1 MKILLI
7 VPVEEDVLVR
17 YAKEDA
23 DIDVK
28 NTTQIQMSDANKYD
42 LVYLYPG
49 ILTGKI
55 TNRSVIKSLGI
66 PAFRIAT
73 HHGGIV
79 LFQHRYD
86 ADYSGINNVKFRVIN
101 ISLMVHPRKMLE
113 VLSQYPVVNKQQ
125 LAGINENCI
134 YAIDNKILCFI
145 AFTDPGDVVN
155 GIMPVVPVNETVSSN
170 FNFDEFFNCKH
181 MSKSDFLSLGNEF
194 WRLQVYRV
202 WDSFYDTVY

>member
-7 VPVEEDVLVR
+7 VPNKEDVLVR
-17 YAKEDA
+17 YAKEDSEL
-23 DIDVK
+23 DVK
-28 NTTQIQMSDANKYD
+28 NTAHIRMSDVNKYD
-42 LVYLYPG
+42 LIYLYPG
-49 ILTGKI
+49 ILSDKV
-55 TNRSVIKSLGI
+55 TNRSIIKSLGI

-86 ADYSGINNVKFRVIN
+86 ADYSGINNVQFRVIN
-101 ISLMVHPRKMLE
+101 ISLMRHPHKMLA

-125 LAGINENCI
+125 LASIEENCI

-155 GIMPVVPVNETVSSN
+155 SIMPVVPVNETVSAN
-170 FNFDEFFNCKH
+170 FNFDEFFNCEH

-202 WDSFYDTVY
+202 WESFYDKVY